1 VYVTTFQLAI
11 YVASVAGNVSAI
23 DVFHPP
29 NVYQVFVGLF
39 GLLTVAP
46 YFPLIAFIVVPP
58 FVLKL
63 NVIVFL
69 AYLYVTLALPSHL
82 IVISWTAGLVNHA

>member
-1 VYVTTFQLAI
+1 MYVTTFQLAV
-11 YVASVAGNVSAI
+11 YVASDAGNVFGIA
-23 DVFHPP
+23 VFHHP
-29 NVYQVFVGLF
+29 NVYPVFVGSL

-46 YFPLIAFIVVPP
+46 YFPLIAFIVDPP

-69 AYLYVTLALPSHL
+69 AYLYVTLALPSHR
-82 IVISWTAGLVNHA
+82 IVISWPAGLVNHA